1 MAERGQT
8 TCPGLPSGSTQ
19 VCVTAEQAFSSPL
32 LHADGVMVAGDAHWE
47 GREEC
52 FFLSQTL
59 DTRQCFSFHVAV
71 PRNGLCPE
79 MSWGVPP

>member
-19 VCVTAEQAFSSPL
+19 VCVTAEQAFSSTL

-52 FFLSQTL
+52 FFLSL
-59 DTRQCFSFHVAV
+59 DSVFHFM
-71 PRNGLCPE
+71 LLSPE
-79 MSWGVPP
+79 TDCVQK